1 MPTGITALQERLRDH
16 DDPRLTDEFWR
27 AVPGDGDEPGTGDVL
42 LAGVVHDHPASV
54 HRVRALA
61 AAFGPDTLGLELPPL
76 AVPSERRLSGVGGAE
91 RRLSGE
97 NGAGH
102 RAESAGEMSAAVATV
117 PDAEV
122 VGIDPVGPRFL
133 GRLAR
138 NAWADDASLAT
149 VRHTLENVVGI
160 ARFAARARL
169 DGWGSAARGSADAH
183 SVSGGDTADTQA
195 DDERTCVTR
204 SRSLLAAFERP
215 QADVLL
221 DQTRE
226 ETMAA
231 RIESLRADGSVLAVV
246 GMDHLDGVTE
256 RLQSSPDAPESSGD
270 DSG

>member
-1 MPTGITALQERLRDH
+1 MPTGIAALQERLREH

-27 AVPGDGDEPGTGDVL
+27 GVPGAEGETETGDVL
-42 LAGVVHDHPASV
+42 LVGVVHDHPASV

-76 AVPSERRLSGVGGAE
+76 AVPSG

-97 NGAGH
+97 TV
-102 RAESAGEMSAAVATV
+102 AERRENSAGEMSAAVATV

-169 DGWGSAARGSADAH
+169 DGWGSAARGSPDAH

-195 DDERTCVTR
+195 DDEQTCVTR

-215 QADVLL
+215 RADVLL

-231 RIESLRADGSVLAVV
+231 RIESLRIDGSVLAVV

-256 RLQSSPDAPESSGD
+256 RLQGSVGRSASSGHD
-270 DSG
+270 PA